1 VIPVLA
7 AVASFFLFSPLCQ
20 LVASVNMVAL
30 PSSSTNPMPHP
41 TPKPTLPKPMHAE
54 SARNL
59 LPMKLQGGS
68 ELSHSVAGKLMAS
81 NVTPVIGICF
91 ATITATTLNTLRIR
105 SVLSFN
111 LDLCVMISDI
121 CERAFSCESDA
132 VSGKSPFNEKR
143 GCLILDDARATRK
156 TSTRRSHCD
165 LNQSTGR
172 RRSGLV

>member
-1 VIPVLA
+1 VLA

-20 LVASVNMVAL
+20 LVASVNTVAL
-30 PSSSTNPMPHP
+30 QSMPHP
-41 TPKPTLPKPMHAE
+41 TPKPTPPNPMHAE

-59 LPMKLQGGS
+59 LPVKLQGGS

-105 SVLSFN
+105 SVFSFN

-121 CERAFSCESDA
+121 RGRASSCESDA
-132 VSGKSPFNEKR
+132 ISGKSPFNEER
-143 GCLILDDARATRK
+143 GCLILNVHVQTGK
-156 TSTRRSHCD
+156 RRQGD
-165 LNQSTGR
+165 LT
-172 RRSGLV
+172 VI